1 MHSRDTSPAI
11 AMSSPRSEFAV
22 LLAAPNPVE
31 AEMARE
37 LLASHGIP
45 SMLHGVDRDYAELGA
60 AAHSAITRPDLLIP
74 RSALERARKLLA
86 ETWDESALTDELAEN
101 EPSGDA
107 VPPRSLGSKRIATM
121 VLVLLALVVSVIC
134 VKDFVLPVLR
144 ATK

>member
-1 MHSRDTSPAI
+1 MA
-11 AMSSPRSEFAV
+11 SPRSEFAV

-74 RSALERARKLLA
+74 RSALERARQVLA
-86 ETWDESALTDELAEN
+86 ETWDESALSDELATEAS
-101 EPSGDA
+101 PSDA
-107 VPPRSLGSKRIATM
+107 VPARSLGGKRITTM
-121 VLVLLALVVSVIC
+121 LLVLLALVVAVIC
-134 VKDFVLPVLR
+134 VTDFVLPALH